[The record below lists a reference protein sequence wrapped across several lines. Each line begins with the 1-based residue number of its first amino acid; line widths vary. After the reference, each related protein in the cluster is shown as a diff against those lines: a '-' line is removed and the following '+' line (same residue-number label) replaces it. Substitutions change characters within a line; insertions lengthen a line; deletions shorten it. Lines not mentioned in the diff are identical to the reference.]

1 VAINYVSSF
10 STILSGITGDP
21 DFMIYMTP
29 KALKFS
35 LSFGPSYSFQTAA
48 TAPAF
53 NQFECIQFQNID
65 S

>member
-1 VAINYVSSF
+1 
-10 STILSGITGDP
+10 
-21 DFMIYMTP
+21 MIYMTP

-53 NQFECIQFQNID
+53 YQFECIQFQNID